1 MRRRAFVVLSGSA
14 ALAACTGGEYPPP
27 SSYGTP
33 GAPMPLGGPLGGPAF
48 GPGTRG
54 RAVALLLPLTGPRA
68 DIGQA
73 MLHAAQLALSD
84 PGGPPLIPADTG
96 GTPAGA
102 VAALG
107 GALGDGAGLIL
118 GPLTAAETGAVVPG
132 ATAANVPVLAFTNTP
147 GVARPGIWTLGIT
160 PGQQVRRLVTYAQ
173 AQGRAR
179 FAALLPESEFGHVM
193 AQALA
198 TATAE
203 RGLAPPEIR
212 FHGTGMSAIST
223 AVRDLSDYQRRW
235 GPVQQQIKEAK
246 ALHTPEGRREAE
258 RLTREQIPPPPFDA
272 LLLGDSGDP
281 LAELASVLPYYFV
294 TAPAVQILG
303 PALWAAPA
311 SSSAQVRGGWY
322 AAPDPTARA
331 SFVQAFTARY
341 GAPPP
346 GPADLA
352 YDAAGIARVLATQGY
367 APGALVNPDG
377 FSGVDGW
384 LRLLPNGQ
392 VQRGLAIFEVQ
403 PGGPRLL
410 APAPTS
416 AAAAQA

>member
-1 MRRRAFVVLSGSA
+1 MA
-14 ALAACTGGEYPPP
+14 GGPV
-27 SSYGTP
+27 
-33 GAPMPLGGPLGGPAF
+33 PLGGPMGGQAF
-48 GPGTRG
+48 GPGARG
-54 RAVALLLPLTGPRA
+54 RAVAILLPLSGPRA

-73 MLHAAQLALSD
+73 MLQAAQLAFAG
-84 PGGPPLIPADTG
+84 PGAPPVIPADTG

-102 VAALG
+102 ATALRA
-107 GALGDGAGLIL
+107 ALGDGAGLIL
-118 GPLTAAETGAVVPG
+118 GPLTAAETEAVVPG
-132 ATAANVPVLAFTNTP
+132 ATAANIPVLAFTNTP

-160 PGQQVRRLVTYAQ
+160 PAQQVRRLVSYAQ
-173 AQGRAR
+173 LQGRGK
-179 FAALLPESEFGHVM
+179 FAALMPDTEFGHAM

-198 TATAE
+198 TVAAE
-203 RGLAPPEIR
+203 RGLAPPDIR
-212 FHGTGMSAIST
+212 FHGTGMSAISSSI
-223 AVRDLSDYQRRW
+223 RDLSAYEQRW
-235 GPVQQQIKEAK
+235 GPIQRQIKEAK
-246 ALHTPEGRREAE
+246 AQHTPEGRREAE

-272 LLLGDSGDP
+272 LLLGDTGDP

-294 TAPAVQILG
+294 TQPSVQVMG

-322 AAPDPTARA
+322 AAPDPAARA
-331 SFVQAFTARY
+331 AFVQAFTAGY
-341 GAPPP
+341 GTPPP

-384 LRLLPNGQ
+384 LRLLPDGQ
-392 VQRGLAIFEVQ
+392 VQRGLAIFQVE
-403 PGGPRLL
+403 PGGPRII

-416 AAAAQA
+416 ATAAQA